1 MKKLKKIIKVF
12 VLLMIIALLAF
23 GGVILYIKMSPKLE
37 IKNANAFLMY
47 DSHNELF
54 FQGSGS
60 QEWVNLEDISD
71 KLIQATIYTEDKHFY
86 QHFGFDFLRIAKAMV
101 VNITSGS
108 KSQGASTI
116 SQQYAK
122 NLFLDFDKTWERK
135 LKEMWITLQ
144 LEVHYDKDEILEGYL
159 NTINYGH
166 GMYGIQNASKFYFDK
181 NASELDWA
189 EAAMLTGIP
198 KSPSNYSP
206 IVNFDLA
213 KQRQTN
219 ILYNLYK
226 NEIITEEEY
235 NQAVSEELT
244 IVGEKNSQELAN
256 IMYYQ
261 DAVMRELNSLE
272 EIPESLLETGG
283 IKIYTN
289 LDMNA
294 QSVLENSIKNNLTD
308 ETELQVAS
316 VMMDPNTGKIIA
328 LVGGKDYNKSQYNRA
343 YQSARQVGSTMKP
356 FLYYA
361 ALENGFTSST
371 TFTSEQTTF
380 TFSNN
385 QTYSPQNYG
394 DQYGNKPISLATAI
408 SYSDNIYAV
417 KTHMFLGEDALVNI
431 SKRLGITAE
440 LEEIPSLPLGTA
452 SINII
457 EMAAAYS
464 AFANE
469 GYKVEGYLISRVED
483 LKGNVLYEHKEEKEN
498 ILNKSL
504 TYILSELLTS
514 TYDSTFIDY
523 NYPTAIGIAPKIK
536 HKLALKSGTTN
547 TDHWSIGYNHNIV
560 TAVWVGYDDNRDIE
574 ASDYKYSRNI
584 WVEATEG
591 YLQDQEDAWYKQPSN
606 VVGVL
611 VNPITG
617 KPATDAD
624 EKKKIMYYVKGT
636 EPSTTDTVFDVL
648 LEQDEQVLEQN

>member
-1 MKKLKKIIKVF
+1 MKKFKRLKTVLKVL
-12 VLLMIIALLAF
+12 VLAISLGIVSFLGL
-23 GGVILYIKMSPKLE
+23 ILYIKMSPRLE
-37 IKNANAFLMY
+37 IKSANAFLMY
-47 DSHNELF
+47 DSNNELF

-60 QEWVNLEDISD
+60 QEWVSLDNISNNV
-71 KLIQATIYTEDKHFY
+71 IMATINTEDQHFY
-86 QHFGFDFLRIAKAMV
+86 KHFGFDPLRIMKALY

-108 KSQGASTI
+108 TKEGASTI

-135 LKEMWITLQ
+135 INEMWLTLK
-144 LEVHYDKDEILEGYL
+144 LEVGYSKDEILEGYL

-166 GMYGIQNASKFYFDK
+166 GMYGIENAAKFYFDK
-181 NASELDWA
+181 SASELDLA

-213 KQRQTN
+213 KKRQVN
-219 ILYNLYK
+219 ILYNMLK
-226 NEIITEEEY
+226 NKVITEDEY
-235 NQAVSEELT
+235 NQAVNEELV
-244 IVGEKNSQELAN
+244 IVGEKNYLDLAN

-261 DAVMRELNSLE
+261 DAVMRELKTIK
-272 EIPESLLETGG
+272 EIPSSYLETGG
-283 IKIYTN
+283 IRIYTN

-294 QSVLENSIKNNLTD
+294 QKILENSVKNNLNTD
-308 ETELQVAS
+308 KNLQVAS
-316 VMMDPNTGKIIA
+316 VMMEPNSGKIIA
-328 LVGGKDYNKSQYNRA
+328 LVGGRDYNKSQYNRA

-356 FLYYA
+356 LLYYA

-371 TFTSEQTTF
+371 TFTSEATTF
-380 TFSNN
+380 NFSNN

-431 SKRLGITAE
+431 SKRLGITAKLDE
-440 LEEIPSLPLGTA
+440 VPSLPLGTA

-469 GYKVEGYLISRVED
+469 GYKVQGYLISKVED
-483 LKGNVLYEHKEEKEN
+483 LKGNVLYERKEKRESV
-498 ILNKSL
+498 LNKSL
-504 TYILSELLTS
+504 TFILNNLLTS
-514 TYDSTFIDY
+514 TYDASFIDY

-536 HKLALKSGTTN
+536 HKLALKSGTTD
-547 TDHWSIGYNHNIV
+547 TDHWSIGYNKDVV
-560 TAVWVGYDDNRDIE
+560 TAVWIGYDDNTNI
-574 ASDYKYSRNI
+574 SVGDYKYSRNI
-584 WVEATEG
+584 WVEAMEN
-591 YLQDQEDAWYKQPSN
+591 YLKDKEDNWYKQPSN

-617 KPATDAD
+617 KPASESE
-624 EKKKIMYYVKGT
+624 EKKKIMYYIRGT
-636 EPSTTDTVFDVL
+636 EPSDTDMVFDEFIENNVS
-648 LEQDEQVLEQN
+648 Q

>member
-47 DSHNELF
+47 DSQNELF

-617 KPATDAD
+617 KPATDVD

>member
-1 MKKLKKIIKVF
+1 MKKFKKIIKVF

-47 DSHNELF
+47 DSQNELF

-417 KTHMFLGEDALVNI
+417 KTHMFLGEDDLVNI

-574 ASDYKYSRNI
+574 ASGYKYSRNI

-636 EPSTTDTVFDVL
+636 EPSTTDTVFDEL